1 VDGLTQPISTVYNN
15 FENFQDINSDLS
27 ISHAKSWFKADINRI
42 DIQYQSEDYVGVLQ
56 EMDSIRKNNSRAS
69 LSWRLTTREKEGII
83 SGIETPQNME
93 QIRKLEALLKED

>member
-1 VDGLTQPISTVYNN
+1 
-15 FENFQDINSDLS
+15 
-27 ISHAKSWFKADINRI
+27 
-42 DIQYQSEDYVGVLQ
+42 
-56 EMDSIRKNNSRAS
+56 MDSIRKNNSRAS